1 MKRTTL
7 LLLAAIVL
15 IVLVPLVMPLPE
27 GLKEPFTGSDDQ
39 AEGVI
44 TALAPDYRPWF
55 QPFWEP
61 PSAEIESL
69 LFALQAALGAGVI
82 CYYFG
87 RKHGERRSRQ
97 RNADARAET

>member
-1 MKRTTL
+1 MKRSTML
-7 LLLAAIVL
+7 ILAAIVL
-15 IVLVPLVMPLPE
+15 LVLLPLVLPLPE
-27 GLKEPFTGSDDQ
+27 GLEEPFTGSDGQ

-44 TALAPDYRPWF
+44 TAIAPHYRPWF

-61 PSAEIESL
+61 PSGEIESL

-87 RKHGERRSRQ
+87 LKHGERRR
-97 RNADARAET
+97 RERDGRARADA

>member
-1 MKRTTL
+1 MKRSTML
-7 LLLAAIVL
+7 ILAAIVL
-15 IVLVPLVMPLPE
+15 LVLLPLVMPLPK
-27 GLKEPFTGSDDQ
+27 GLEEPFTGSDGQ

-44 TALAPDYRPWF
+44 TQLAPHYQPWF

-61 PSAEIESL
+61 PSGEIESL

-87 RKHGERRSRQ
+87 LKHGERRQ
-97 RNADARAET
+97 RRREGSAPADV